1 MSEPENVKTPQ
12 HAEPVE
18 PSGNVE
24 LVPDDDVPQLSGETF
39 QALAQFYQ
47 EQDQREQELQA
58 AQLVAAQGSG
68 VAQVIIF
75 NQKLF
80 FFVSEFDFNFLKL
93 FSAHIPSYNTT
104 LIEKCDK

>member
-1 MSEPENVKTPQ
+1 MSEPENVETPQ
-12 HAEPVE
+12 HVEPVE
-18 PSGNVE
+18 PSGNAE

-80 FFVSEFDFNFLKL
+80 FCFG
-93 FSAHIPSYNTT
+93 I
-104 LIEKCDK
+104 

>member
-18 PSGNVE
+18 PSGNAE
-24 LVPDDDVPQLSGETF
+24 LVPDEDVPQLSGETF

-68 VAQVIIF
+68 VAQVIIC
-75 NQKLF
+75 NKKKNI
-80 FFVSEFDFNFLKL
+80 VSEFDFNF
-93 FSAHIPSYNTT
+93 
-104 LIEKCDK
+104 